1 LTFANVPATAPPRT
15 IRPGTGKPT
24 TIITWPITHSRQSAK
39 PRPRRRSS
47 TCQIV
52 IAERRRTMV
61 EKSRRQQLD
70 LFLGFELIMVEHEC
84 KPLFNEGQYFP
95 NWTSRVQRRS
105 GLAVRDE
112 PSPEIRQSALPGGS
126 PPTPRALS

>member
-1 LTFANVPATAPPRT
+1 LTFANVPATVPPRT

-24 TIITWPITHSRQSAK
+24 TIITWPITHSRQTAK

-61 EKSRRQQLD
+61 KKSRRQHGYDAD
-70 LFLGFELIMVEHEC
+70 L
-84 KPLFNEGQYFP
+84 
-95 NWTSRVQRRS
+95 
-105 GLAVRDE
+105 LACFYPDIWPVF
-112 PSPEIRQSALPGGS
+112 SSAL
-126 PPTPRALS
+126 TP